1 MRLSD
6 IGEYANQFWNE
17 ITNHFPFVILDSFV
31 VMPNHI
37 HGIVIID
44 KPYDGKKSS
53 NGATDDAVDGT
64 PGGASD
70 GGTDGS
76 RDVACNVSTTTT
88 PTTTTNTADNMDTNN
103 TNNNTNFGYHHK
115 NQQMANIPPKSGSL
129 STIIRSYKSVVT
141 KNARKI
147 HPDFEW
153 QSRFN
158 DHIIRNKN
166 SFQRIR
172 NYIINNPRNW
182 DNDKFN

>member
-1 MRLSD
+1 MQLSN

-17 ITNHFPFVILDSFV
+17 ITNHFPFVILDAFV

-53 NGATDDAVDGT
+53 KGATGGAVDGAPCGATD
-64 PGGASD
+64 GA
-70 GGTDGS
+70 TDG
-76 RDVACNVSTTTT
+76 RDVACNVTTVTN
-88 PTTTTNTADNMDTNN
+88 TTTNTAANMDTNN

-141 KNARKI
+141 KNARQI